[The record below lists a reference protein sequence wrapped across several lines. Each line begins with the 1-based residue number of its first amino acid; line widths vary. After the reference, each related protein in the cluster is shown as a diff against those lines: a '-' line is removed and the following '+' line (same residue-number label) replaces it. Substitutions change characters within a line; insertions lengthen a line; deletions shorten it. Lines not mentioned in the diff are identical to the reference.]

1 MKVALITGGARGIG
15 KAIAERLEI
24 NGLEVMIWDVVES
37 EKLKVKS
44 EFMKVDVTSFSE
56 VKETAKEVGD
66 IDILINNAGI
76 SRDKLL
82 LRMKEEDWD
91 KVLSVNLKGVFNC
104 TLHFLPG
111 MIRKRW
117 GRIVNI
123 SSIIGLIGN
132 KGQSNYAASKAGVM
146 GFTKSIAREVASRSI
161 TCNAIAPGYIATE
174 MTEKLPLEIKEAY
187 LKSIPLGRA
196 GTPEDVASLVSF
208 LISDEA
214 SYITGQV
221 INLDGGMVM

>member
-15 KAIAERLEI
+15 KAIAERLKI
-24 NGLEVMIWDVVES
+24 NGVKIVIWDVGECELEDVS
-37 EKLKVKS
+37 
-44 EFMKVDVTSFSE
+44 FMKVDVTSFSD
-56 VKETAKEVGD
+56 VKEAAKKVGD

-76 SRDKLL
+76 SRDQLL

-91 KVLSVNLKGVFNC
+91 KVISVNLKGVFNC
-104 TLHFLPG
+104 THAFLHG
-111 MIRKRW
+111 MIKKRC
-117 GRIVNI
+117 GRIVNLA
-123 SSIIGLIGN
+123 SIIGLIGN
-132 KGQSNYAASKAGVM
+132 KGQSNYSASKAGVI
-146 GFTKSIAREVASRSI
+146 GFTKSIAREVASRNV

-174 MTEKLPLEIKEAY
+174 MTVKLPLEVKEAY

-196 GTPEDVASLVSF
+196 GTPKEVASLISF

-214 SYITGQV
+214 SYITGQT